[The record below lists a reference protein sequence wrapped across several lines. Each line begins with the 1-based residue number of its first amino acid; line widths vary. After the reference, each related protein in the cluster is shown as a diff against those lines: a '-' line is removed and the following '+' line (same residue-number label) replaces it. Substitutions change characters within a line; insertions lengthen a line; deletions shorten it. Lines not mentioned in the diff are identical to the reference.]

1 MWEHVN
7 IMLHGKRDFVDMIQ
21 LMTLKQDY
29 AGRPKVITRELKSRR
44 VRYAML
50 KREEVGS
57 GGL

>member
-1 MWEHVN
+1 MN
-7 IMLHGKRDFVDMIQ
+7 IMLHGKRDFVDMIK

-29 AGRPKVITRELKSRR
+29 AGRPKVIIRELKSRR
-44 VRYAML
+44 VRYVML